1 MAQETESK
9 EEGQPTEAGPGETSR
24 VGKFIQTYHGFLS
37 SFVIGA
43 AGLIA
48 TSIWQFR
55 QADIA
60 RRQSEAQQK
69 VAETQAENNWKIEKA
84 DILSKN
90 LQTLSAQGA
99 GNVEQRY
106 GVLLSLTR
114 GNILDPELA
123 VSYALELGK
132 ENPDYMRSV
141 LANTSGKDY
150 FRLAHSFEPTCEQRY
165 GLTRP
170 VPICNVDKLA
180 ERSAAIADL
189 INDDYQAAS
198 LRKQPGPLVLL
209 QDEHPVQSQA
219 TRMTW
224 LFAPTLIRLYERRL
238 WKDIQQFE
246 GTSSGARLVSAL
258 VLSTARTGEL
268 VSQDEAARLEKF
280 HADERKWLSQYLVGN
295 TCDSECRGKLMEVM
309 VSEYAE
315 SKGDFDQPV
324 RTLLKRP
331 RAQSGSAM
339 SYLHLRL
346 IWCQVDDD
354 DLTMLRDRVL
364 VPDATE
370 LINQAK
376 GKEQQETA
384 EDLVGLLALVPPPQ
398 EGPALDAWKAFNK
411 ALEAPGKEHYLKEFA
426 ERRAAA
432 TRERASPPPAAR
444 KLNFC
449 NVPAPPER
457 STPAPKASAPE
468 PSPSKS
474 KTVSSTSK
482 SAQH

>member
-1 MAQETESK
+1 MSNEQSNEAPSQPESTES
-9 EEGQPTEAGPGETSR
+9 QSTR
-24 VGKFIQTYHGFLS
+24 IGKFIQTYPEFLS

-55 QADIA
+55 QAEIA
-60 RRQSEAQQK
+60 ARQAAAQQK

-132 ENPDYMRSV
+132 ENPEYMRSV
-141 LANTSGKDY
+141 LANTEGKDY
-150 FRLAHSFEPTCEQRY
+150 WRLAHSFEPTCEQRY
-165 GLTRP
+165 GITRP
-170 VPICNVDKLA
+170 VPICSVDKLA
-180 ERSAAIADL
+180 DRSAAIADL
-189 INDDYQAAS
+189 INDDYQASS

-209 QDEHPVQSQA
+209 QDEHQVQSQT

-246 GTSSGARLVSAL
+246 GTSPGARLVSAL

-280 HADERKWLSQYLVGN
+280 
-295 TCDSECRGKLMEVM
+295 
-309 VSEYAE
+309 
-315 SKGDFDQPV
+315 
-324 RTLLKRP
+324 
-331 RAQSGSAM
+331 
-339 SYLHLRL
+339 
-346 IWCQVDDD
+346 
-354 DLTMLRDRVL
+354 
-364 VPDATE
+364 
-370 LINQAK
+370 
-376 GKEQQETA
+376 
-384 EDLVGLLALVPPPQ
+384 
-398 EGPALDAWKAFNK
+398 
-411 ALEAPGKEHYLKEFA
+411 
-426 ERRAAA
+426 
-432 TRERASPPPAAR
+432 
-444 KLNFC
+444 
-449 NVPAPPER
+449 
-457 STPAPKASAPE
+457 
-468 PSPSKS
+468 
-474 KTVSSTSK
+474 
-482 SAQH
+482 